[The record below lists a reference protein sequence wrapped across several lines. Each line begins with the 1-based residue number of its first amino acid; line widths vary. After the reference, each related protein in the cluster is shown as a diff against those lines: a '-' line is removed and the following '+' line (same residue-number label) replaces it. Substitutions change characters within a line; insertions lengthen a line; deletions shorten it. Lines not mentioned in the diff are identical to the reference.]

1 MIRTGQFLADIAES
15 LGYEVLGIDLCRTR
29 IATATKEQLR
39 EEVVLLRW
47 PGTKYQMG
55 SYTLRGQNRYA
66 AIIEKIF
73 QDKFQT
79 ERRVIDFEREEIV
92 RVGEE
97 LRINLPKNLVDV
109 VYSFRFRAAMPES
122 IQKVAPEGES
132 WIIRLAG
139 RGKYRFALTPNR
151 PLLPNENLTATKIP
165 DATPGIV
172 AKYALS
178 DEQALLAKV
187 RYVRLLDI
195 FTGVSCYSL
204 QGVSCYSLQN
214 HLRTTVP
221 NIGQVETDELYVGV
235 DKKGVHYVF
244 PLQAKGGNDN
254 LSIVQTEQDFALCAD
269 KFPSLVCRPIAAQF
283 MRDDVIALF
292 EFEEDENGIGVAAE
306 RHYKLVS
313 QEEVTEVDLETY
325 RNRTAG

>member
-1 MIRTGQFLADIAES
+1 
-15 LGYEVLGIDLCRTR
+15 
-29 IATATKEQLR
+29 
-39 EEVVLLRW
+39 
-47 PGTKYQMG
+47 MG

-73 QDKFQT
+73 RDKFQADM
-79 ERRVIDFEREEIV
+79 RVIDFEREEIV
-92 RVGEE
+92 RVGQQ
-97 LRINLPKNLVDV
+97 LGINLPKTLADV

-122 IQKVAPEGES
+122 IQNVAPEGES
-132 WIIRLAG
+132 WVIRLAG
-139 RGKYRFALTPNR
+139 RGKYRFTLTVNR

-187 RYVRLLDI
+187 RYARLLDI
-195 FTGVSCYSL
+195 FT
-204 QGVSCYSLQN
+204 GVSCYSLQN

-221 NIGQVETDELYVGV
+221 NIGQVETDEVYVGV

-244 PLQAKGGNDN
+244 PLQAKGGNDK

-269 KFPSLVCRPIAAQF
+269 KFPALVCRPIAAQF
-283 MRDDVIALF
+283 MRDEVIALF

-306 RHYKLVS
+306 RHYKLVP
-313 QEEVTEVDLETY
+313 QEEVTEVDLENY